1 MNIHKVTF
9 AALAAMAVTLSVA
22 MLVSSIA
29 TPVQAKINPAEPP
42 SCETGGGGNLPPGQ
56 QPECQGEG
64 LTQNEGKPA
73 TNPAGNEPPGQ
84 QP

>member
-22 MLVSSIA
+22 MIVSSLA
-29 TPVQAKINPAEPP
+29 TPVQAKISEP
-42 SCETGGGGNLPPGQ
+42 SCTNAGGNEPGGQ
-56 QPECQGEG
+56 QPACKNDQ
-64 LTQNEGKPA
+64 LTQNPA
-73 TNPAGNEPPGQ
+73 RNPAGNEPPGQ

>member
-22 MLVSSIA
+22 MLVSSLA
-29 TPVQAKINPAEPP
+29 TPVQAKITPAEPP
-42 SCETGGGGNLPPGQ
+42 SCTNGGGNEPGGQ
-56 QPECQGEG
+56 QPNCQGEG
-64 LTQNEGKPA
+64 LTQNEGSPA
-73 TNPAGNEPPGQ
+73 RNPAGNEPPGQ

>member
-1 MNIHKVTF
+1 MFNMNRHKVTF

-22 MLVSSIA
+22 MLVSSLA
-29 TPVQAKINPAEPP
+29 TPVQAKISEP
-42 SCETGGGGNLPPGQ
+42 SCTNGGGNEPGGQ
-56 QPECQGEG
+56 QPVCKGGG
-64 LTQNEGKPA
+64 LDQNPA